1 MALSLTNIAARYP
14 GDNNPKV
21 LEGMNL
27 SAGTQGCMA
36 IVGPSGSGK
45 STIGRVM
52 NGLLRPIEGTVEL
65 DGADIHQMPS
75 LAGARRRIAVLMQQ
89 PDNGLFGVTVGE
101 DIRFGPLQAGFD
113 ADESL
118 ERMVVAMDR
127 VGLDRDAFVSRSPF
141 SLSGGER
148 RRVALAGLL
157 AMQPQHLVLDEPVA
171 GLDPAGRESI
181 EKVILQLAQELSVI
195 LLTADLPLALRLAD
209 HLLLLEHGRVLFT
222 GTPGDGVADRE
233 RLARLRL
240 IVPPQVDVLAALRE
254 RGAPIPATRN
264 LRPATV
270 LDTITQALRIPVA
283 AKGADVCS
291 MD

>member
-1 MALSLTNIAARYP
+1 MALTLTNIAARYP
-14 GDNNPKV
+14 CDKSPTV
-21 LEGMNL
+21 LDGVNL
-27 SAGTQGCMA
+27 SAGAQGCVA
-36 IVGPSGSGK
+36 VVGPSGSGK

-52 NGLLRPIEGTVEL
+52 NGLLRPTEGTVEL
-65 DGADIHQMPS
+65 DGTDIHQMPS

-118 ERMVVAMDR
+118 ERMIVAMDR
-127 VGLDRDAFVSRSPF
+127 VGLERDAFVSRSPF

-148 RRVALAGLL
+148 RRVALDGLL
-157 AMQPQHLVLDEPVA
+157 AMQPQHLVLDEPGA

-181 EKVILQLAQELSVI
+181 ERVIVQLAQELSII

-222 GTPGDGVADRE
+222 GTPSDGVEDRE

-240 IVPPQVDVLAALRE
+240 IVPPQVDVLAALRQ

-264 LRPATV
+264 LRPTTV
-270 LDTITQALRIPVA
+270 LATITEALRVPAA
-283 AKGADVCS
+283 AKGVDVCS